1 VVSLAARQGC
11 ARRACTPRLRL
22 VATACSA
29 AAVVSKQPPR
39 GMEVVLF
46 LSVMC
51 MCLICLCLRVV
62 DVWYLGLLL
71 IDISWPHLQC
81 MLRGDCPMNMFLVQV
96 VCLHWLRWFR
106 RKPLGLVHMHALAVL
121 IASLGDHWV

>member
-71 IDISWPHLQC
+71 IDISWPSSAVYAAWGLSNEYC
-81 MLRGDCPMNMFLVQV
+81 FRASRLSSLVA
-96 VCLHWLRWFR
+96 
-106 RKPLGLVHMHALAVL
+106 LV
-121 IASLGDHWV
+121 